1 MIDNLQDEIGLR
13 EAGQMRLRRKL
24 KSCKGFT
31 LAETLLAVLILLLV
45 SVIVANGMP
54 AATDAYRKTVLSANA
69 QSLMS
74 TTVAALRDELG
85 TAWDVSVTDDTITY
99 YSAETGNCSVLGKDT
114 DGSIILTE
122 YNKNVGFNEEST
134 SIGKVRELT
143 PTATLT
149 KDLTITYD
157 SVSYTYNATGQYWI
171 VEFKDIKVLPKGAS
185 EPVLAQ
191 MESLVIR
198 IISASSS
205 TPAPTVSPTDN
216 T

>member
-1 MIDNLQDEIGLR
+1 M
-13 EAGQMRLRRKL
+13 
-24 KSCKGFT
+24 
-31 LAETLLAVLILLLV
+31 
-45 SVIVANGMP
+45 
-54 AATDAYRKTVLSANA
+54 
-69 QSLMS
+69 
-74 TTVAALRDELG
+74 
-85 TAWDVSVTDDTITY
+85 
-99 YSAETGNCSVLGKDT
+99 GKDT

-205 TPAPTVSPTDN
+205 TPAPTVSPTEN

>member
-13 EAGQMRLRRKL
+13 EAGQMRLRQKL

-31 LAETLLAVLILLLV
+31 LAETLLAILILLLV

-205 TPAPTVSPTDN
+205 TPAPTVSPTEN